1 MAELGIVLRSYLP
14 VQLSVE
20 LAQEAERR
28 GFHSV
33 WVTESMDAK
42 DAYTQMAAIAMS
54 TDRIHVGSGIT
65 PIYTRTPVMAGM
77 SMLALAELSKER
89 AILGLGTGHPIGV
102 EGGHG
107 VKLDRPLTAMREYVE
122 IVRLLVRE
130 REFRYEGQVYNVPR
144 YAGTSRSYFEDHP
157 FRIPIFVAALR
168 SRMARLAGEVA
179 DGVLMNLATPRRI
192 RRGAEIVRKAAKEAG
207 RDPGEV
213 TIGALVAVSVSQN
226 EGAATEAVRL
236 AVANY
241 VTLMPFYNRM
251 LRESGY
257 TKEMDAIAPEVERRD
272 VAAAARK
279 LPEEMLR
286 SLGVFGQ
293 SQQCQRDLAAFEKT
307 RADLLALIPY
317 LPPGADP
324 GQAISDV
331 IQAFARS

>member
-1 MAELGIVLRSYLP
+1 
-14 VQLSVE
+14 
-20 LAQEAERR
+20 
-28 GFHSV
+28 
-33 WVTESMDAK
+33 
-42 DAYTQMAAIAMS
+42 
-54 TDRIHVGSGIT
+54 
-65 PIYTRTPVMAGM
+65 
-77 SMLALAELSKER
+77 MLALAELSRER

-241 VTLMPFYNRM
+241 VTLMPFY
-251 LRESGY
+251 
-257 TKEMDAIAPEVERRD
+257 KQDAPRKRLHRRD
-272 VAAAARK
+272 GCDCARGGAAGRGR
-279 LPEEMLR
+279 R
-286 SLGVFGQ
+286 SQETSRG
-293 SQQCQRDLAAFEKT
+293 DAAF
-307 RADLLALIPY
+307 
-317 LPPGADP
+317 PGRLRP
-324 GQAISDV
+324 V
-331 IQAFARS
+331 PTMPARPCCL

>member
-42 DAYTQMAAIAMS
+42 DAYTQMAAIAMKHGPYPCGLGHHPHLHANS
-54 TDRIHVGSGIT
+54 RDGGDEHAGPGRAFEGAGHSGSGH
-65 PIYTRTPVMAGM
+65 RTPH
-77 SMLALAELSKER
+77 R
-89 AILGLGTGHPIGV
+89 CRR
-102 EGGHG
+102 GHG

-179 DGVLMNLATPRRI
+179 DG
-192 RRGAEIVRKAAKEAG
+192 
-207 RDPGEV
+207 
-213 TIGALVAVSVSQN
+213 
-226 EGAATEAVRL
+226 
-236 AVANY
+236 Y
-241 VTLMPFYNRM
+241 
-251 LRESGY
+251 
-257 TKEMDAIAPEVERRD
+257 
-272 VAAAARK
+272 
-279 LPEEMLR
+279 
-286 SLGVFGQ
+286 
-293 SQQCQRDLAAFEKT
+293 
-307 RADLLALIPY
+307 
-317 LPPGADP
+317 
-324 GQAISDV
+324 
-331 IQAFARS
+331 